1 MTDTTLLTDALRDW
15 SQEAVVP
22 HDLADRALAG
32 RRQVRRRRAVP
43 LLAGVATATA
53 VAVAVTAAGIWGPL
67 GDTARQAAP
76 ALHDD
81 LSVSA
86 DTANNPPRDL
96 VAAGD
101 LAVSAI
107 VTFEQTPTGD
117 GWQSIHR
124 HYAVLDP
131 TAGRYRPTDWSYVS
145 VAPGVETAAVLEGD
159 LPTSRIG
166 ILDLAT
172 GDVVRWI
179 PVDHPV
185 ASLVWSPD
193 GSRLL
198 ATTYDGDPDLE
209 KQVGPD
215 AYRVGRGSRTGF
227 LVVDPTA
234 GTSTWSATGSDP
246 FSGRADLHWTHDGT
260 GVFDTVSGDLDKRWF
275 HLDGTRA
282 EPEDLDTYQ
291 LNLGPDVDLPLTSP
305 DGRFTITQSSGLPT
319 AITDNSSGEVY
330 RQDALQVL
338 GWADDEHVVTIAGC
352 SAPCRGTDEFKNGL
366 VLMRYDGTD
375 PVPLT
380 GTRTGDASDW
390 YVQLTPR

>member
-1 MTDTTLLTDALRDW
+1 MTDTTLLTETLHDW
-15 SQEAVVP
+15 SQEVAVP

-32 RRQVRRRRAVP
+32 RRQVRRRRTVP
-43 LLAGVATATA
+43 LLAGVATA
-53 VAVAVTAAGIWGPL
+53 VAVAVSVAASGSWGPL
-67 GDTARQAAP
+67 GDASGPTVP
-76 ALHDD
+76 AQPDSLTVD
-81 LSVSA
+81 A
-86 DTANNPPRDL
+86 DTTNNPPQDL

-107 VTFEQTPTGD
+107 VTVERVPTGN
-117 GWQSIHR
+117 GWETVHR
-124 HYAVLDP
+124 HYALLD
-131 TAGRYRPTDWSYVS
+131 TTSDRYEPSDWSYVS
-145 VAPGVETAAVLEGD
+145 VAPGLETAAVLEGD

-166 ILDLAT
+166 LVSLAT
-172 GDVVRWI
+172 GEVTRWI

-198 ATTYDGDPDLE
+198 ATAYDGDPELE
-209 KQVGPD
+209 KKVGPNS
-215 AYRVGRGSRTGF
+215 YRVGSGSRTGF
-227 LVVDPTA
+227 LVVDPAA
-234 GTSTWSATGSDP
+234 GTATWSATGSDP

-275 HLDGTRA
+275 HLDGSRA

-319 AITDNSSGEVY
+319 AITDNSSGRVY
-330 RQDALQVL
+330 RQEALQVL

-352 SAPCRGTDEFKNGL
+352 SAPCRGTDEFTNGL

-375 PVPLT
+375 AVPLT
-380 GTRTGDASDW
+380 GIRTGTDDDW